1 MTSPTVDTNVPT
13 PDVSNSKQSEMDDL
27 MDKLRDALSVRETG
41 TDIPEGYCKFTSGL
55 TTLLMGLL
63 EQQSKKLKD
72 QEAVSDDPREQPGMH
87 SLLAELAA
95 ASQEQTERLVD
106 QLREQNELLE
116 KQQEDLKQTQVL
128 LESQQELNEEGI
140 KNWEK
145 LHKEVIKAKEDSI
158 EIVKKIKFGANTTIG
173 LLLDMAEDA
182 YGLFQKVLNELS
194 PDTGISQE
202 VNSYLT
208 KWREGGENS
217 LKIEEGYEAL
227 LPSRHETSELSELS
241 ELSSDDE
248 EEAQDL
254 SSSSDDTTT
263 PGVDLADE
271 LRRVKAELKKTKDTL
286 NLVLL
291 HSP

>member
-1 MTSPTVDTNVPT
+1 M
-13 PDVSNSKQSEMDDL
+13 
-27 MDKLRDALSVRETG
+27 
-41 TDIPEGYCKFTSGL
+41 
-55 TTLLMGLL
+55 
-63 EQQSKKLKD
+63 
-72 QEAVSDDPREQPGMH
+72 
-87 SLLAELAA
+87 
-95 ASQEQTERLVD
+95 
-106 QLREQNELLE
+106 
-116 KQQEDLKQTQVL
+116 
-128 LESQQELNEEGI
+128 
-140 KNWEK
+140 
-145 LHKEVIKAKEDSI
+145 IKAKEDSI

-241 ELSSDDE
+241 SDDE